1 MKDLVTYLG
10 LRAGVGLIG
19 LLPGKAAR
27 ALGRLSGR
35 LWHSFDSGRRA
46 IAQRN
51 MERVMGNGAAP
62 GDASRNVMEAY
73 GRYFA
78 EALWVRRGRVEAMVD
93 NTTVEGLDMV
103 LEARDQ
109 GRGMIYGLPHMGNW
123 EVAAPVAVREG
134 VPVVAVAED
143 LPNKRITAWFTAMRA
158 EFGIEIVLATGRLEV
173 MRRLEAALAANQ
185 AVALRSDRDLKGRG
199 VEVSFFG
206 EKTTLPP
213 GAATLAIRTG
223 APLFPVAAYF
233 DGDGH
238 RLVIRPAIP
247 VPEAEKRSDQVRA
260 MTQAL
265 AAEMEVLIREA
276 PDQWHMVVPN
286 WPSDREES

>member
-1 MKDLVTYLG
+1 MKDLLAYLG

-27 ALGRLSGR
+27 ALGKISGR
-35 LWHSFDSGRRA
+35 LWHSFDSRRRT

-62 GDASRNVMEAY
+62 GDASRHVMEAY

-78 EALWVRRGRVEAMVD
+78 EALWVRRGRVAAMVD
-93 NTTVEGLDMV
+93 NTTVEGLDMM

-123 EVAAPVAVREG
+123 EAAAPVAVREG

-143 LPNKRITAWFTAMRA
+143 LPNKRITEWFTAMRA
-158 EFGIEIVLATGRLEV
+158 EFGIEIVLATGHLEV
-173 MRRLEAALAANQ
+173 MRRLEAALSANK
-185 AVALRSDRDLKGRG
+185 AVALLSDRDLKGRG

-213 GAATLAIRTG
+213 GPATLAIRTG

-247 VPEAEKRSDQVRA
+247 VPEAEKRSEQVRA

-286 WPSDREES
+286 WPSDREQS